1 MLLYAVF
8 VAGIVFLVVKASS
21 QKFDLVTKDYYEQEL
36 QYQNVIDQSENAAK
50 LSEPVIV
57 KQKESALMVSFPREM
72 KDRPKKINFYLYCP
86 ADSKK
91 RFYQEV

>member
-36 QYQNVIDQSENAAK
+36 QYQNVIDTFEQ
-50 LSEPVIV
+50 
-57 KQKESALMVSFPREM
+57 QKNP
-72 KDRPKKINFYLYCP
+72 D
-86 ADSKK
+86 
-91 RFYQEV
+91 